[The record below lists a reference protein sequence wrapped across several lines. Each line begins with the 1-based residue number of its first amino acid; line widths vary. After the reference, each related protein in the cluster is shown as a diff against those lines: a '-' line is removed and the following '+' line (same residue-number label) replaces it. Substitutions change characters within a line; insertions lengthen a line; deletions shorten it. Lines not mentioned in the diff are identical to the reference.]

1 MLSCAAARLQL
12 SAARSHGCQ
21 SARALK
27 CVRHQG
33 TRRIFKT
40 QSSAKRHAHKH
51 LWCCHREAGPS
62 DARSSLAACNCI
74 AVWLRVPLTRVA
86 TARAAST
93 ARSPYAAAGGCL
105 IDSVHLRGADSV
117 CGRSFSL
124 HGRVVLPS
132 YTTQPVSTLAT
143 SQWYKVYGE
152 SDDNSLSQ
160 CHNCGSAI
168 AHLQS

>member
-1 MLSCAAARLQL
+1 MAANQLVLSNAFGIKAPGAFSR
-12 SAARSHGCQ
+12 RSQ
-21 SARALK
+21 
-27 CVRHQG
+27 VQNVM
-33 TRRIFKT
+33 
-40 QSSAKRHAHKH
+40 HKH

-124 HGRVVLPS
+124 HGRVDLPS